1 MDSFN
6 SGASPPPR
14 RLEPDP
20 FTRLS
25 DDLVAHILALVASNG
40 FRFLPKPRL
49 TTAAAAAAA
58 ASGTTSATAGAAAAT
73 AVTVAATEDNAGGG
87 GASAERDDVNAVNGS
102 VNSEDE
108 DAFGDASEDELRS
121 FTALWLPPPFWT
133 THLPIFLATT
143 AGALPTPCLLYT
155 VCRVIELHRDT
166 SQKTSSLLM
175 ADKLVP

>member
-58 ASGTTSATAGAAAAT
+58 SGTTSAAAGAAGAT
-73 AVTVAATEDNAGGG
+73 AVTVGAAEDNAGGG
-87 GASAERDDVNAVNGS
+87 GASAERDDGNAVNGS

-121 FTALWLPPPFWT
+121 FTEF
-133 THLPIFLATT
+133 
-143 AGALPTPCLLYT
+143 
-155 VCRVIELHRDT
+155 
-166 SQKTSSLLM
+166 SSLLM